1 VEVCLISFI
10 FYIVMLFGRRFIK
23 NFVLGLRIRMLRN
36 EELNAVAGV
45 FESVLMSYVCVNSF
59 LSGICMT

>member
-1 VEVCLISFI
+1 MEVCLISFI

>member
-45 FESVLMSYVCVNSF
+45 FESVLMSYVCVNPF

>member
-1 VEVCLISFI
+1 MEVCLICFI

-45 FESVLMSYVCVNSF
+45 FESVLMSYVCGNPF
-59 LSGICMT
+59 LSGVCMT

>member
-1 VEVCLISFI
+1 MEVCLISFI
-10 FYIVMLFGRRFIK
+10 FYIVLLFGRRFIK

-36 EELNAVAGV
+36 EELNAVARV
-45 FESVLMSYVCVNSF
+45 FESVLMSYVCFNPF

>member
-45 FESVLMSYVCVNSF
+45 FESVFMSYVCVNPF

>member
-1 VEVCLISFI
+1 VEVCLICFI

-45 FESVLMSYVCVNSF
+45 FESVLMSYVCGNPF
-59 LSGICMT
+59 LSGVCMT